1 LIFAPP
7 EISKFSF
14 QSATMKKLFVFL
26 TLFVCLF
33 TARGQNNYFFPSGV
47 TFDPT
52 IPSPEQF
59 LGYPIGEWHTR
70 HDRIVSY
77 FQELARVSPK
87 AHFQIIGYTHEHRPQ
102 VVLTITS
109 PENYARIE
117 EIRKEHLKLAD
128 PTQSVSISSMPVII
142 THGYNVHGNEP
153 SSSEAAMLT
162 AYYLIASQGAEA
174 ERTLKEA
181 VIHVDPNYNP
191 DGRDRHSNWAN
202 MHKGFPPV
210 SDPMDREH
218 NEVWPGGRFN
228 HYWFDLNRDWLPL
241 AHVESQNRV
250 EFFHQ
255 WLPNVCTDYHE
266 MGTNATN
273 FFEPTKPYGSE
284 NPVVP
289 RANYDL
295 LNPIFAKYFAK
306 ALDEIGSLYFSKE
319 NFDNSYPGYGST
331 YPDIHGGLGLVFE
344 QASSRGHVQKSST
357 KEVTFAFTI
366 RNHVRTS
373 LATVKAGVENR
384 ELLLKH
390 QQDYFKTALDEGRKS
405 TIKAYVF
412 GDGKDQSRTKAFVD
426 LLWKHR
432 IETYQLGA
440 DLTVGTNKYEKGK
453 AFVVNTDQ
461 TQYRMVRSLFEK
473 VTSFHD
479 SVFYD
484 ASTWTMALAYGMPHD
499 ALNATVKFSKGEKVT
514 AQNLLKT
521 PVPVI
526 KTNYAYLIEWN
537 EYNASRALYYL
548 LANNVF
554 VKAAFKPFA
563 ATINGARKTFGYGT
577 LVIPVVDQNLS
588 SDELFA
594 LLKEA
599 SQVSGI
605 DILSVETGFSLEGV
619 DLGSNNIRTVQMPRV
634 AMLIGDGVSAT
645 EAGALWYLL
654 DSKLKMPITKV
665 NTSQFGQL
673 KINDYN
679 TLILVSGNY
688 GMLGESGVSKI
699 KSWVQLGGTVILQK
713 SAITW
718 AINNKLIDEQLKK
731 AEESKDTKRMD
742 YVTAADYQGSRA
754 IGGSIYMGT
763 LDITHPLGFG
773 YTNRELPVYRNHSV
787 FIEPGKSPFNA
798 VIKYTAKPLLSGY
811 VHPSNLEK
819 IKNSVSLQVSN
830 LGQGRAILFVDDPA
844 FRGYWNGTNRLF
856 FNALFFGSNISA
868 GGFGGGEE

>member
-1 LIFAPP
+1 
-7 EISKFSF
+7 
-14 QSATMKKLFVFL
+14 MKKSLVFVFCAL
-26 TLFVCLF
+26 SFCVS
-33 TARGQNNYFFPSGV
+33 AQNNYFFPAGV
-47 TFDPT
+47 TFDPA

-59 LGYPIGEWHTR
+59 LGYPVGDWHTR

-87 AHFQIIGYTHEHRPQ
+87 AHFKIIGYTNERRPQ

-128 PTQSVSISSMPVII
+128 PSQSVTITSMPVVI

-162 AYYLIASQGAEA
+162 AYYLIAAQGPEA

-181 VIHVDPNYNP
+181 IIHVDPNYNP

-210 SDPMDREH
+210 ADPMDREH

-241 AHVESQNRV
+241 AHVESRNRI

-289 RANYDL
+289 RANYDQ
-295 LNPIFAKYFAK
+295 LNPLFANYFAK
-306 ALDEIGSLYFSKE
+306 AMDEIGSLYFSKE

-390 QQDYFKTALDEGRKS
+390 QQEYFKSALDEGKKS
-405 TIKAYVF
+405 AIKAYVF
-412 GDGKDQSRTKAFVD
+412 GDSKDQSRTKAFAD
-426 LLWKHR
+426 LLLKHR
-432 IETYQLGA
+432 IETYSLA
-440 DLTVGTNKYEKGK
+440 SDLTVGPNKYEKGK

-461 TQYRMVRSLFEK
+461 TQYRMVRSMFEK

-499 ALNATVKFSKGEKVT
+499 ALVSTIKFSKGEKVKPQDLQ
-514 AQNLLKT
+514 ASPP
-521 PVPVI
+521 PVV
-526 KTNYAYLIEWN
+526 KANYAYLIEWN

-548 LANNVF
+548 LSNKVF

-563 ATINGARKTFGYGT
+563 TTINGAKKNFGYGT
-577 LVIPVVDQNLS
+577 LMIPVIDQNIS
-588 SDELFA
+588 PDELFTVM
-594 LLKEA
+594 KDA
-599 SQVSGI
+599 SATSGL
-605 DILSVETGFSLEGV
+605 DIYSVNTGFSLEGV
-619 DLGSNNIRTVQMPRV
+619 DLGSGNVRTVQTPKV
-634 AMLIGDGVSAT
+634 VMLIGEGVAAT
-645 EAGALWYLL
+645 DAGALWYLL

-665 NTSQFGQL
+665 NTSQLGQL
-673 KINDYN
+673 RINDYN
-679 TLILVSGNY
+679 TLILVAGNY
-688 GMLGESGVSKI
+688 GILGESGVTKI
-699 KSWVQLGGTVILQK
+699 KSWVQQGGTLILMK
-713 SAITW
+713 SAISW
-718 AINNKLIDEQLKK
+718 AINNKLIEEQLRKEEEKK
-731 AEESKDTKRMD
+731 DVKRLD
-742 YVTAADYQGSRA
+742 FVTAGDYQGSRA
-754 IGGSIYMGT
+754 IGGSIYQAN

-773 YTNRELPVYRNHSV
+773 YTNRELSVYRNHSV
-787 FIEPGKSPFNA
+787 FIEPSKNPFNT
-798 VIKYTAKPLLSGY
+798 VIKYSAKPLLSGY
-811 VHPSNLEK
+811 VHPTNLEK

-830 LGQGRAILFVDDPA
+830 MGQGRAILFVDDPA
-844 FRGYWNGTNRLF
+844 FRGYWNGTNKLF
-856 FNALFFGSNISA
+856 FNALFFGSHINA
-868 GGFGGGEE
+868 PGFDAAEE

>member
-1 LIFAPP
+1 
-7 EISKFSF
+7 
-14 QSATMKKLFVFL
+14 MKKNLLLAVFTICASL
-26 TLFVCLF
+26 TF
-33 TARGQNNYFFPSGV
+33 AQNNYFFPTGV
-47 TFDPT
+47 TFDPV
-52 IPSPEQF
+52 IPTPEQF
-59 LGYPIGEWHTR
+59 LGYPIGDWHTR
-70 HDRIVSY
+70 HDRIVPY

-87 AHFQIIGYTHEHRPQ
+87 AHFQIIGYTNERRPQ

-128 PTQSVSISSMPVII
+128 PSQSVNVSTMPVVI

-162 AYYLIASQGAEA
+162 AYYLIAAQGDEA
-174 ERTLKEA
+174 NKTLRDA
-181 VIHVDPNYNP
+181 IIHIDPNYNP

-241 AHVESQNRV
+241 AHVESRNRI

-266 MGTNATN
+266 MGTNSTN
-273 FFEPTKPYGSE
+273 FFEPTKPIGSE
-284 NPVVP
+284 NPVIP
-289 RANYDL
+289 RANYDQ
-295 LNPIFAKYFAK
+295 LNPLFAKYFAK
-306 ALDEIGSLYFSKE
+306 AMDDIGSLYFSKE

-390 QQDYFKTALDEGRKS
+390 QQEYFKSALDEGKKS
-405 TIKAYVF
+405 AIKAYVF
-412 GDGKDQSRTKAFVD
+412 GDSKDQSRTKAFAD
-426 LLWKHR
+426 LLLKHR
-432 IETYQLGA
+432 IETYALSA
-440 DLTVGTNKYEKGK
+440 DLTIGANKYEKGK
-453 AFVVNTDQ
+453 AFVVTTDQ
-461 TQYRMVRSLFEK
+461 TQYRMVRSMFEK
-473 VTSFHD
+473 VTSFYD

-484 ASTWTMALAYGMPHD
+484 ASTWTMALAYGVPHD
-499 ALNATVKFSKGEKVT
+499 PIGASIKISKGDKIKSQDLV
-514 AQNLLKT
+514 AT
-521 PVPVI
+521 PPPVA
-526 KTNYAYLIEWN
+526 KSTYAYLIDWN

-548 LANNVF
+548 LSKNVY

-563 ATINGARKTFGYGT
+563 TTVNGTKRQFGYGT
-577 LVIPVVDQNLS
+577 LMIPVADQDLS
-588 SDELFA
+588 ADELFTA
-594 LLKEA
+594 MQEA
-599 SQVSGI
+599 SATSGLEI
-605 DILSVETGFSLEGV
+605 YSVATGFNLEGV
-619 DLGSNNIRTVQMPRV
+619 DLGSGNVRTVQMPKV
-634 AMLIGDGVSAT
+634 VMLVGDGVAAT
-645 EAGALWYLL
+645 DAGAHWFLL

-673 KINDYN
+673 RISDYN

-688 GMLGESGVSKI
+688 GILGEAGVSKI
-699 KSWVQLGGTVILQK
+699 KAWVQQGGTLILEK
-713 SAITW
+713 YAISW
-718 AINNKLIDEQLKK
+718 AINNKLIDEQL
-731 AEESKDTKRMD
+731 TKEDETEKNAKRLD
-742 YVTAADYQGSRA
+742 YVIAGDYQGSRA
-754 IGGSIYMGT
+754 IGGSIYQAN

-773 YTNRELPVYRNHSV
+773 FSNRTLSVYRNHTV
-787 FIEPGKSPFNA
+787 FIEPSKNPFNT
-798 VIKYTAKPLLSGY
+798 VIKYTASPLLSGY
-811 VHPSNLEK
+811 IHPTNLAK

-830 LGQGRAILFVDDPA
+830 IGQGRAILFVDDPA
-844 FRGYWNGTNRLF
+844 FRGYWNGTNKLF
-856 FNALFFGSNISA
+856 FNALFFGSHISA
-868 GGFGGGEE
+868 PRFEAAEE

>member
-1 LIFAPP
+1 
-7 EISKFSF
+7 
-14 QSATMKKLFVFL
+14 MKKFIIFF
-26 TLFVCLF
+26 TLSFCALNAY
-33 TARGQNNYFFPSGV
+33 TQNDYFFPTGV

-59 LGYPIGEWHTR
+59 LGYPVGDWHTR

-87 AHFQIIGYTHEHRPQ
+87 AHFQIIGYTNERRPQ

-128 PTQSVSISSMPVII
+128 PSQSVTITSMPVII

-162 AYYLIASQGAEA
+162 AYYLIAAQGEFA

-241 AHVESQNRV
+241 AHVESRNRV
-250 EFFHQ
+250 AFFHQ

-289 RANYDL
+289 RANYDQ
-295 LNPIFAKYFAK
+295 LNPLFAKYFAI
-306 ALDEIGSLYFSKE
+306 AMDEIGSFYFSKE

-390 QQDYFKTALDEGRKS
+390 QQEYFKSALDEGKKS

-412 GDGKDQSRTKAFVD
+412 GDSKDQSRTKAFAD
-426 LLWKHR
+426 LLLKHQ

-440 DLTVGTNKYEKGK
+440 DLSVGTTKYEKGK
-453 AFVVNTDQ
+453 AFVVTTDQ
-461 TQYRMVRSLFEK
+461 TQYRMVRSMFEK

-484 ASTWTMALAYGMPHD
+484 ASTWTMALAYGLPHD
-499 ALNATVKFSKGEKVT
+499 ALNATIKFSKGARIKAEDV
-514 AQNLLKT
+514 ALNPT
-521 PVPVI
+521 PVV
-526 KTNYAYLIEWN
+526 KTNYAYLIEWT

-548 LANNVF
+548 LSKNVF
-554 VKAAFKPFA
+554 VKAAFKPFTA
-563 ATINGARKTFGYGT
+563 EINGAKKNFGYGT
-577 LVIPVVDQNLS
+577 LVIPVADQNIS

-594 LLKEA
+594 LVNEA
-599 SQVSGI
+599 SGTAGV
-605 DILSVETGFSLEGV
+605 DVLSVNTGFSLEGV
-619 DLGSNNIRTVQMPRV
+619 DLGSNNVRTVQNPKV
-634 AMLIGDGVSAT
+634 AMLIGDGVAAT
-645 EAGALWYLL
+645 DAGAIWYLL

-665 NTSQFGQL
+665 NTSQLGQL
-673 KINDYN
+673 RITDYN
-679 TLILVSGNY
+679 TLIMVAGNY
-688 GMLGESGVSKI
+688 SMLGESGVTKI
-699 KSWVQLGGTVILQK
+699 KNWVQQGGTLILMK
-713 SAITW
+713 TAISW
-718 AINNKLIDEQLKK
+718 AISNKLIDEQLRKEDEKK
-731 AEESKDTKRMD
+731 ETKRMD

-754 IGGSIYMGT
+754 IGGSIYMGN
-763 LDITHPLGFG
+763 LDITNPLGFG
-773 YTNRELPVYRNHSV
+773 YTNRELPVYRNTSV
-787 FIEPGKSPFNA
+787 FIEESKSPFNT
-798 VIKYTAKPLLSGY
+798 VIRYTAKPLLSGY
-811 VHPSNLEK
+811 IHPTNLEK

-830 LGQGRAILFVDDPA
+830 MGQGRAILFVDDPA
-844 FRGYWNGTNRLF
+844 FRGYWNGTNKLF
-856 FNALFFGSNISA
+856 FNAIFFGSNISA
-868 GGFGGGEE
+868 GSFGGEEH

>member
-1 LIFAPP
+1 MKNLLVICVLLLGVNAFA
-7 EISKFSF
+7 
-14 QSATMKKLFVFL
+14 
-26 TLFVCLF
+26 
-33 TARGQNNYFFPSGV
+33 QNNYFFPAGV
-47 TFDPT
+47 TFDPA
-52 IPSPEQF
+52 IPTPEQF
-59 LGYPIGEWHTR
+59 LGYPVGDWHTR

-87 AHFQIIGYTHEHRPQ
+87 AHFQIIGYTNERRPQ

-109 PENYARIE
+109 PENYTRIE
-117 EIRKEHLKLAD
+117 DIRKEHLKLAD
-128 PTQSVSISSMPVII
+128 PLQSVNVSSMPVII

-162 AYYLIASQGAEA
+162 AYYLIAAQGAEA

-181 VIHVDPNYNP
+181 VIHIDPNYNP

-210 SDPMDREH
+210 ADPMDREH

-241 AHVESQNRV
+241 AHVESRNRI

-289 RANYDL
+289 RANYDV
-295 LNPIFAKYFAK
+295 LNPLFAKYFSK

-319 NFDNSYPGYGST
+319 AFDNSYPGYGST

-390 QQDYFKTALDEGRKS
+390 QQDYFKSALDEGKKS

-412 GDGKDQSRTKAFVD
+412 GDNKDGSRTRAFAD
-426 LLWKHR
+426 LLLKHR
-432 IETYQLGA
+432 IETHQLGA

-453 AFVVNTDQ
+453 AFVVSTDQ
-461 TQYRMVRSLFEK
+461 TQYRLVRSMFEK

-499 ALNATVKFSKGEKVT
+499 ALNATVKFSKGERLT
-514 AQNLLKT
+514 AADLAVAPAAVLKS
-521 PVPVI
+521 
-526 KTNYAYLIEWN
+526 NYAYVVEWN
-537 EYNASRALYYL
+537 EYNAARALYYL
-548 LANNVF
+548 LSNGVF
-554 VKAAFKPFA
+554 VKTAFKPFA
-563 ATINGARKTFGYGT
+563 ATVNGSRKNFGYGT
-577 LVIPVVDQNLS
+577 LVVPVADQNLNA
-588 SDELFA
+588 DHLYA
-594 LLKEA
+594 AIKEA
-599 SQVSGI
+599 AAIAGVEVA
-605 DILSVETGFSLEGV
+605 SVNTGFSLEGV
-619 DLGSNNIRTVQMPRV
+619 DLGSNNIRTVPQPKV
-634 AMLIGDGVSAT
+634 VMLIGDGVAAT
-645 EAGALWYLL
+645 DAGAIWYLF
-654 DSKLKMPITKV
+654 DSKLSMPVTKV
-665 NTSQFGQL
+665 NTTQFNAL
-673 KINDYN
+673 RLHEYN
-679 TLILVSGNY
+679 TLILASGNY
-688 GMLGESGVSKI
+688 TALGESGATKI
-699 KSWVQLGGTVILQK
+699 KTWMQQGGTLILLK
-713 SAITW
+713 NAVSW
-718 AINNKLIDEQLKK
+718 AINNKVIDEQLRK
-731 AEESKDTKRMD
+731 AEESKNTKRMD

-754 IGGSIYMGT
+754 IGGSIYKANI
-763 LDITHPLGFG
+763 DITHPIGFG
-773 YTNRELPVYRNHSV
+773 YTNRELPVWRNTSI
-787 FIEPGKSPFNA
+787 FIEPSKSPFNT
-798 VIKYTAKPLLSGY
+798 VIKYTANPLLSGY
-811 VHPSNLEK
+811 IHPTNLEK
-819 IKNSVSLQVSN
+819 IKNSVSLQVSTV
-830 LGQGRAILFVDDPA
+830 GQGRAILFVDDPA
-844 FRGYWNGTNRLF
+844 FRGYWYGTNKLL
-856 FNALFFGSNISA
+856 FNAVFFGGLMTS
-868 GGFGGGEE
+868 GGFGGEE

>member
-1 LIFAPP
+1 
-7 EISKFSF
+7 
-14 QSATMKKLFVFL
+14 MKKFIIFF
-26 TLFVCLF
+26 TLSFCALNAY
-33 TARGQNNYFFPSGV
+33 TQNDYFFPTGV

-59 LGYPIGEWHTR
+59 LGYPVGDWHTR

-87 AHFQIIGYTHEHRPQ
+87 AHFQIIGYTNERRPQ

-128 PTQSVSISSMPVII
+128 PSQSVTITSMPVII

-162 AYYLIASQGAEA
+162 AYYLIAAQGEFA

-241 AHVESQNRV
+241 AHVESRNRV
-250 EFFHQ
+250 AFFHQ

-289 RANYDL
+289 RANYDQ
-295 LNPIFAKYFAK
+295 LNPLFAKYFAK
-306 ALDEIGSLYFSKE
+306 AMDEIGSLYFSKE

-390 QQDYFKTALDEGRKS
+390 QQEYFKSALDEGKKS

-412 GDGKDQSRTKAFVD
+412 GDSKDQSRTKAFAD
-426 LLWKHR
+426 LLLKHQ

-440 DLTVGTNKYEKGK
+440 DLSVGTTKYEKGK
-453 AFVVNTDQ
+453 AFVVTTDQ
-461 TQYRMVRSLFEK
+461 TQYRMVRSMFEK

-484 ASTWTMALAYGMPHD
+484 ASTWTMALAYGLPHD
-499 ALNATVKFSKGEKVT
+499 ALNATIKFSKGARIKAEDI
-514 AQNLLKT
+514 ALNPT
-521 PVPVI
+521 PVV
-526 KTNYAYLIEWN
+526 KTNYAYLIEWT
-537 EYNASRALYYL
+537 EYNSSRALYYL
-548 LANNVF
+548 LSKNVF
-554 VKAAFKPFA
+554 VKAAFKPFTA
-563 ATINGARKTFGYGT
+563 EINGAKKNFGYGT
-577 LVIPVVDQNLS
+577 LVIPVADQNIS

-594 LLKEA
+594 LVNEA
-599 SQVSGI
+599 SGTAGV
-605 DILSVETGFSLEGV
+605 DVLSVNTGFSLEGV
-619 DLGSNNIRTVQMPRV
+619 DLGSNNVRTVQNPKV
-634 AMLIGDGVSAT
+634 AMLIGDGVAAT
-645 EAGALWYLL
+645 DAGAIWYLL

-665 NTSQFGQL
+665 NTSQLGQL
-673 KINDYN
+673 RITDYN
-679 TLILVSGNY
+679 TLIMVAGNY
-688 GMLGESGVSKI
+688 SMLGESGVTKI
-699 KSWVQLGGTVILQK
+699 KNWMQQGGTLILMK
-713 SAITW
+713 TAISW
-718 AINNKLIDEQLKK
+718 AISNKLIDEQLRKEDEKK
-731 AEESKDTKRMD
+731 ETKRMD

-754 IGGSIYMGT
+754 IGGSIYMGN
-763 LDITHPLGFG
+763 LDITNPLGFG
-773 YTNRELPVYRNHSV
+773 YTNRELPVYRNTSV
-787 FIEPGKSPFNA
+787 FIEESKSPFNT
-798 VIKYTAKPLLSGY
+798 VIRYTAKPLLSGY
-811 VHPSNLEK
+811 IHPTNLEK

-830 LGQGRAILFVDDPA
+830 MGQGRAILFVDDPA
-844 FRGYWNGTNRLF
+844 FRGYWNGTNKLF
-856 FNALFFGSNISA
+856 FNAIFFGSNISA
-868 GGFGGGEE
+868 GSFGGEEH

>member
-1 LIFAPP
+1 MKNLLALLVFGLT
-7 EISKFSF
+7 FSVN
-14 QSATMKKLFVFL
+14 A
-26 TLFVCLF
+26 
-33 TARGQNNYFFPSGV
+33 QNNYFFPAGV
-47 TFDPT
+47 TFDPA

-59 LGYPIGEWHTR
+59 LGYSVGDWHTR

-87 AHFQIIGYTHEHRPQ
+87 AHFQIIGYTNERRPQ

-117 EIRKEHLKLAD
+117 DIRKEHLKLTD
-128 PTQSVSISSMPVII
+128 PSQPVNISSMPVII

-162 AYYLIASQGAEA
+162 AYYLIAAQGAEA

-181 VIHVDPNYNP
+181 VIHIDPNYNP

-241 AHVESQNRV
+241 AHVESRNRV

-289 RANYDL
+289 RANYDV
-295 LNPIFAKYFAK
+295 LNPLFAKYFAK
-306 ALDEIGSLYFSKE
+306 AMDEIGSLYFSKE

-373 LATVKAGVENR
+373 LATVKAGVDNR

-390 QQDYFKTALDEGRKS
+390 QQDYFKSALDEGKKS
-405 TIKAYVF
+405 AIKAYVF
-412 GDGKDQSRTKAFVD
+412 GDSKDVSRTRAFAD
-426 LLWKHR
+426 LLVKHK

-440 DLTVGTNKYEKGK
+440 DLTVGSNKYEKGK
-453 AFVVNTDQ
+453 AFVVTTDQ
-461 TQYRMVRSLFEK
+461 TQYRMVRSMFEK
-473 VTSFHD
+473 VTTFHD

-484 ASTWTMALAYGMPHD
+484 ASTWTMSLAYGLPHD
-499 ALNATVKFSKGEKVT
+499 ALNTTIKFSKGERVT
-514 AQNLLKT
+514 AANLAI
-521 PVPVI
+521 VPATI
-526 KTNYAYLIEWN
+526 TKSNYAYLIEWN
-537 EYNASRALYYL
+537 EYNATRALYYL
-548 LANNVF
+548 LSKNVF
-554 VKAAFKPFA
+554 VKTSFKPFS
-563 ATINGARKTFGYGT
+563 ATINGVKKNFGYGT
-577 LVIPVVDQNLS
+577 LVIPVVDQNLNA
-588 SDELFA
+588 DELYVVV
-594 LLKEA
+594 KEA
-599 SQVSGI
+599 STTSG
-605 DILSVETGFSLEGV
+605 VEVHTVTTGFSSEGI
-619 DLGSNNIRTVQMPRV
+619 DLGSNNIRTVPQPKV
-634 AMLIGDGVSAT
+634 VMLIGEGVAAT
-645 EAGALWYLL
+645 DAGAIWYLF
-654 DSKLKMPITKV
+654 DSKLSMPITKV
-665 NTSQFGQL
+665 NTTQFNAL
-673 KINDYN
+673 RLHEYT
-679 TLILVSGNY
+679 TLILPSGNY
-688 GMLGESGVSKI
+688 SSLGESGATKI
-699 KSWVQLGGTVILQK
+699 KTWMQQGGTLILLK
-713 SAITW
+713 NAVSW
-718 AINNKLIDEQLKK
+718 AINNKVFEEQLRK
-731 AEESKDTKRMD
+731 EDESRSAKRMD
-742 YVTAADYQGSRA
+742 YVTAGDYQGSRA
-754 IGGSIYMGT
+754 IGGSIYKAN

-773 YTNRELPVYRNHSV
+773 YTNRELPVWRNTSI
-787 FIEPGKSPFNA
+787 FIEPSKSPFNT
-798 VIKYTAKPLLSGY
+798 VIKYTASPLLSGY
-811 VHPSNLEK
+811 IHATNLEK
-819 IKNSVSLQVSN
+819 IKNSVSLQVSTV
-830 LGQGRAILFVDDPA
+830 GQGRAILFVDDPA
-844 FRGYWNGTNRLF
+844 FRGYWYGTNKLL
-856 FNALFFGSNISA
+856 FNAIFFGGLMTS
-868 GGFGGGEE
+868 GGFGGEE

>member
-1 LIFAPP
+1 
-7 EISKFSF
+7 
-14 QSATMKKLFVFL
+14 MKKYLALFAFA
-26 TLFVCLF
+26 VCF
-33 TARGQNNYFFPSGV
+33 FSASAQNNYFFPAGV
-47 TFDPT
+47 SFDPA

-59 LGYPIGEWHTR
+59 LGYPIGDWHTR

-87 AHFQIIGYTHEHRPQ
+87 AHFQIIGYTNEHRPQ

-109 PENYARIE
+109 PENYVRIE

-128 PTQSVSISSMPVII
+128 PSQSVNTANMPVII

-162 AYYLIASQGAEA
+162 AYYLIASQGDEA
-174 ERTLKEA
+174 TKTLKEA
-181 VIHVDPNYNP
+181 IIHIDPNYNP

-210 SDPMDREH
+210 ADPMDREH

-241 AHVESQNRV
+241 AHVESQNRI

-273 FFEPTKPYGSE
+273 FFEPTKPFGSE

-289 RANYDL
+289 RANYDQ
-295 LNPIFAKYFAK
+295 LNPLFAKYFSK
-306 ALDEIGSLYFSKE
+306 ALDDIGSLYFSKE

-344 QASSRGHVQKSST
+344 QASSRGHVQQSST
-357 KEVTFAFTI
+357 KVVTFAFTI

-373 LATVKAGVENR
+373 LATVKAGVDNR

-390 QQDYFKTALDEGRKS
+390 QQEYFKSALNDGKKS
-405 TIKAYVF
+405 AIKAYVF
-412 GDGKDQSRTKAFVD
+412 GDSKDQSRTKAFAD
-426 LLWKHR
+426 LLLKHR
-432 IETYQLGA
+432 IETYSLGA
-440 DLTVGTNKYEKGK
+440 DVTVGTNKYEKGK
-453 AFVVNTDQ
+453 AFVVSTDQ
-461 TQYRMVRSLFEK
+461 TQYRMVRSMFEK

-499 ALNATVKFSKGEKVT
+499 ALPASTKITKGEKVK
-514 AQNLLKT
+514 AVDLVSS
-521 PVPVI
+521 PAPIV
-526 KTNYAYLIEWN
+526 KTNYAYLIDWN

-548 LANNVF
+548 LSNNVF

-563 ATINGARKTFGYGT
+563 ATVNGVKKNFGYGT
-577 LVIPVVDQNLS
+577 LMISVADQNIS
-588 SDELFA
+588 ADELFTA
-594 LLKEA
+594 VKEA
-599 SQVSGI
+599 SRNAGI
-605 DILSVETGFSLEGV
+605 EVYSVDTGFSLEGV
-619 DLGSNNIRTVQMPRV
+619 DLGSSNIRTVENPKV

-645 EAGALWYLL
+645 EAGQIWYLL

-673 KINDYN
+673 TITDYN

-688 GMLGESGVSKI
+688 SMLGESGVEKI
-699 KSWVQLGGTVILQK
+699 KNWVNQGGTLILQK

-718 AINNKLIDEQLKK
+718 AINNKLINEQLTK
-731 AEESKDTKRMD
+731 AEDKKDAKRMD
-742 YVTAADYQGSRA
+742 YVTAGDYQGSRA
-754 IGGSIYMGT
+754 IGGSIYLGK

-773 YTNRELPVYRNHSV
+773 FTSRDISVYRNHTV
-787 FIEPGKSPFNA
+787 FIDPSKNQFNT
-798 VIKYTAKPLLSGY
+798 VIQYTAKPLLSGY
-811 VHPSNLEK
+811 IHPTNLEK

-830 LGQGRAILFVDDPA
+830 MGRGRAILFVDDPA
-844 FRGYWNGTNRLF
+844 FRGYWNGTNKLF
-856 FNALFFGSNISA
+856 FNALFFGSHISTSN
-868 GGFGGGEE
+868 FGEQE

>member
-1 LIFAPP
+1 
-7 EISKFSF
+7 
-14 QSATMKKLFVFL
+14 MKKLFVFL
-26 TLFVCLF
+26 PLFFGLF
-33 TARGQNNYFFPSGV
+33 AAIAQNNYFFPSGV
-47 TFDPT
+47 TFDPA
-52 IPSPEQF
+52 IPTPEQF

-87 AHFQIIGYTHEHRPQ
+87 AHFQIIGYTHERRPQ

-162 AYYLIASQGAEA
+162 AYYLIASQGPEA
-174 ERTLKEA
+174 QRTLKEA

-289 RANYDL
+289 RANYDV

-373 LATVKAGVENR
+373 LATVKAGVEHR

-390 QQDYFKTALDEGRKS
+390 QQDYFKSTLEDGRKS
-405 TIKAYVF
+405 PIKAYVY
-412 GDGKDQSRTKAFVD
+412 GDSKDQSRTKAFAD
-426 LLWKHR
+426 LLLKHR
-432 IETYQLGA
+432 VETYQLGA

-453 AFVVNTDQ
+453 AFVVSTDQ

-484 ASTWTMALAYGMPHD
+484 ASTWTMALAYGIPHD
-499 ALNATVKFSKGEKVT
+499 ALSATIKFSKGEKVN
-514 AQNLLKT
+514 AKNLLTT
-521 PVPVI
+521 PAPVV

-537 EYNASRALYYL
+537 EYNASRALYFL
-548 LANNVF
+548 LANNIF

-563 ATINGARKTFGYGT
+563 ATINGTKKTFGYGT

-588 SDELFA
+588 SDELFE

-599 SQVSGI
+599 SQVSGV
-605 DILSVETGFSLEGV
+605 DILTVETGFNLEGV

-665 NTSQFGQL
+665 NTSQFSQL
-673 KINDYN
+673 KLNDYN

-688 GMLGESGVSKI
+688 GMLGESGLSKI
-699 KSWVQLGGTVILQK
+699 KAWVQLGGTLILQK

-718 AINNKLIDEQLKK
+718 AINNKLVDEQLKK
-731 AEESKDTKRMD
+731 ADESKDTKRMD
-742 YVTAADYQGSRA
+742 YVTAGDYQGSRA

-773 YTNRELPVYRNHSV
+773 YTNRELPVYRNHAV
-787 FIEPGKSPFNA
+787 FIEPGKSPFNT

-830 LGQGRAILFVDDPA
+830 VGQGRAILFVDDPA

-856 FNALFFGSNISA
+856 FNALFFGSNINA
-868 GGFGGGEE
+868 GGFGAEEE

>member
-1 LIFAPP
+1 
-7 EISKFSF
+7 
-14 QSATMKKLFVFL
+14 MKKLLALLVFGL
-26 TLFVCLF
+26 TLSVN
-33 TARGQNNYFFPSGV
+33 AQNNYFFPAGV
-47 TFDPT
+47 TFDPA

-59 LGYPIGEWHTR
+59 LGYSVGDWHTR

-87 AHFQIIGYTHEHRPQ
+87 AHFQIIGYTNERRPQ

-117 EIRKEHLKLAD
+117 DIRKEHLKLAD
-128 PTQSVSISSMPVII
+128 PSQSVTISSMPVII

-162 AYYLIASQGAEA
+162 AYYLIAAQGAEA

-181 VIHVDPNYNP
+181 VIHIDPNYNP
-191 DGRDRHSNWAN
+191 DGRDRHSTWAN

-218 NEVWPGGRFN
+218 NEVWPGGRTN

-241 AHVESQNRV
+241 AHVESRNRV

-289 RANYDL
+289 RANYDV
-295 LNPIFAKYFAK
+295 LNPLFAKYFSK
-306 ALDEIGSLYFSKE
+306 ALDDIGSLYFSKE
-319 NFDNSYPGYGST
+319 AFDNSYPGYGST

-390 QQDYFKTALDEGRKS
+390 QQEYFKSALDEGRKS
-405 TIKAYVF
+405 TPKAYVF
-412 GDGKDQSRTKAFVD
+412 GDSKDVSRTRAFAD
-426 LLWKHR
+426 LLVKHK

-440 DLTVGTNKYEKGK
+440 DLTVGSNKYEKGK
-453 AFVVNTDQ
+453 AFVVTTDQ
-461 TQYRMVRSLFEK
+461 TQYRMARSMFEK

-484 ASTWTMALAYGMPHD
+484 ASTWTMALAYGLPHD
-499 ALNATVKFSKGEKVT
+499 ALNATTKFSKGERVT
-514 AQNLLKT
+514 AANLTIAPAAVTKST
-521 PVPVI
+521 
-526 KTNYAYLIEWN
+526 YAYLIEWN
-537 EYNASRALYYL
+537 EYNAARALYYL
-548 LANNVF
+548 LSRNVF
-554 VKAAFKPFA
+554 VKTSFKPFA
-563 ATINGARKTFGYGT
+563 ATINGAKKNFGYGT

-588 SDELFA
+588 ADELFA
-594 LLKEA
+594 VVKEA
-599 SQVSGI
+599 STTAGVEV
-605 DILSVETGFSLEGV
+605 LSVATGFSSEGI
-619 DLGSNNIRTVQMPRV
+619 DLGSNNVRTVPQPKV
-634 AMLIGDGVSAT
+634 AMLIGDGVAAT
-645 EAGALWYLL
+645 DAGAIWYLF
-654 DSKLKMPITKV
+654 DSKLSMPVTKV
-665 NTSQFGQL
+665 NTSQFIAL
-673 KINDYN
+673 RLHEYT
-679 TLILVSGNY
+679 TLILPSGNY
-688 GMLGESGVSKI
+688 SSLGESGATKI
-699 KSWVQLGGTVILQK
+699 KTWMQQGGTLILLK
-713 SAITW
+713 NAVSW
-718 AINNKLIDEQLKK
+718 AINNKVIEEQLRK
-731 AEESKDTKRMD
+731 EEENKNTKRMD
-742 YVTAADYQGSRA
+742 YVTAGDYQGSRA
-754 IGGSIYMGT
+754 IGGSIYKAN

-773 YTNRELPVYRNHSV
+773 YTNRELPVWRNTSI
-787 FIEPGKSPFNA
+787 FLEPAKSPFNT
-798 VIKYTAKPLLSGY
+798 VIKYTASPLLSGY
-811 VHPSNLEK
+811 VHATNLEK
-819 IKNSVSLQVSN
+819 IKNSISLQVSTV
-830 LGQGRAILFVDDPA
+830 GQGRAILFVDDPA
-844 FRGYWNGTNRLF
+844 FRGYWYGTNKLL
-856 FNALFFGSNISA
+856 FNAVFFGGLITS
-868 GGFGGGEE
+868 GGFGGGE

>member
-1 LIFAPP
+1 
-7 EISKFSF
+7 
-14 QSATMKKLFVFL
+14 MKKCLSLLALVLYLFS
-26 TLFVCLF
+26 
-33 TARGQNNYFFPSGV
+33 ASAQNNYFFPAGV
-47 TFDPT
+47 SFDPA

-59 LGYPIGEWHTR
+59 LGYPVGDWHTR

-87 AHFQIIGYTHEHRPQ
+87 AHFQIIGYTNERRPQ

-128 PTQSVSISSMPVII
+128 PSQSVNIANMPVII

-162 AYYLIASQGAEA
+162 AYYLIASQGDEA
-174 ERTLKEA
+174 TKTLKDA
-181 VIHVDPNYNP
+181 VIHIDPNYNP

-210 SDPMDREH
+210 ADPMDREH

-241 AHVESQNRV
+241 AHVESKNRV

-289 RANYDL
+289 RTNYDQ
-295 LNPIFAKYFAK
+295 LNPLFAKYFSK
-306 ALDEIGSLYFSKE
+306 ALDDIGSLYFSKE

-344 QASSRGHVQKSST
+344 QASSRGHAQQSST
-357 KEVTFAFTI
+357 KVVTFAFTI

-373 LATVKAGVENR
+373 LATVKAGVDNR

-390 QQDYFKTALDEGRKS
+390 QQDYFKSALDEGKKS

-412 GDGKDQSRTKAFVD
+412 GDSKDQSRTKAFAD
-426 LLWKHR
+426 LLLKHR
-432 IETYQLGA
+432 IETYPIGA
-440 DLTVGTNKYEKGK
+440 DLTVGANKYEKGK
-453 AFVVNTDQ
+453 AFVVSTDQ
-461 TQYRMVRSLFEK
+461 TQYRMVRSMFEK

-499 ALNATVKFSKGEKVT
+499 AVTANTKITKGEKVK
-514 AQNLLKT
+514 AVDLNSS
-521 PVPVI
+521 PAPIV
-526 KTNYAYLIEWN
+526 KTNYAYLIDWN
-537 EYNASRALYYL
+537 EYSASRALYYL
-548 LANNVF
+548 LSNNVF

-563 ATINGARKTFGYGT
+563 ATVHGMKKNFGYGT
-577 LVIPVVDQNLS
+577 LMIPVADQNIS
-588 SDELFA
+588 SEELFTA
-594 LLKEA
+594 VKEA
-599 SQVSGI
+599 SRTAGI
-605 DILSVETGFSLEGV
+605 DVYSVDTGFSLEGV
-619 DLGSNNIRTVQMPRV
+619 DLGSGNIRTVENPKV

-645 EAGALWYLL
+645 EAGQIWYLL

-665 NTSQFGQL
+665 NTSQFNQL
-673 KINDYN
+673 TITDYN

-688 GMLGESGVSKI
+688 SMLGESGVEKI
-699 KSWVQLGGTVILQK
+699 KNWINQGGTLILQK

-718 AINNKLIDEQLKK
+718 AINNKLINEQLTKSDDKK
-731 AEESKDTKRMD
+731 DAKRLD
-742 YVTAADYQGSRA
+742 YVTAGDYQGSRA
-754 IGGSIYMGT
+754 IGGSIYLGK

-773 YTNRELPVYRNHSV
+773 FTNRDLPVYRNHTV
-787 FIEPGKSPFNA
+787 FIEPSKNQFNT
-798 VIKYTAKPLLSGY
+798 VIQYTPRPLLSGY
-811 VHPSNLEK
+811 IHPSNLEK

-830 LGQGRAILFVDDPA
+830 MGKGRAILFVDDPA
-844 FRGYWNGTNRLF
+844 FRGYWNGTNKLF
-856 FNALFFGSNISA
+856 FNALFFGSHISTPNM
-868 GGFGGGEE
+868 GEQE

>member
-1 LIFAPP
+1 MKSLLLVLAFA
-7 EISKFSF
+7 ISN
-14 QSATMKKLFVFL
+14 
-26 TLFVCLF
+26 TLL
-33 TARGQNNYFFPSGV
+33 AQNSYFFPTGAS
-47 TFDPT
+47 FDPA

-87 AHFQIIGYTHEHRPQ
+87 AHFQIIGYTNEHRPQ

-117 EIRKEHLKLAD
+117 DIRKEHLKLAD
-128 PTQSVSISSMPVII
+128 PKQSVNLTTMPVII

-162 AYYLIASQGAEA
+162 AYFLVAAQGPEA
-174 ERTLKEA
+174 ERTLREA
-181 VIHVDPNYNP
+181 VIHIDPNYNP

-241 AHVESQNRV
+241 AHVESRNRV

-289 RANYDL
+289 RANYDV
-295 LNPIFAKYFAK
+295 LNPLFAKYFAK
-306 ALDEIGSLYFSKE
+306 ALDDIGSLYFSKE

-373 LATVKAGVENR
+373 IATVKAGVDNR

-390 QQDYFKTALDEGRKS
+390 QQDYFKSAQEEGRKS
-405 TIKAYVF
+405 PIKFYVF
-412 GDGKDQSRTKAFVD
+412 GDSKDQSRTHAFAD
-426 LLWKHR
+426 LLLKHR
-432 IETYQLGA
+432 IETYQLNADVSAGA
-440 DLTVGTNKYEKGK
+440 TRYEKGK
-453 AFVVNTDQ
+453 AFVVPTDQ
-461 TQYRMVRSLFEK
+461 VQYRMVRSLFEK

-484 ASTWTMALAYGMPHD
+484 ASTWTMALAYGLPHD
-499 ALNATVKFSKGEKVT
+499 ALNATAKVT
-514 AQNLLKT
+514 MGSRVT
-521 PVPVI
+521 PESLVPTPAPVE
-526 KTNYAYLIEWN
+526 KATYAYLIDWN
-537 EYNASRALYYL
+537 EYYAARALYFL
-548 LANNVF
+548 LSKNVF
-554 VKAAFKPFA
+554 VKTAFKPFSA
-563 ATINGARKTFGYGT
+563 STQGINRKFGYGT
-577 LVIPVVDQNLS
+577 LVVSVADQNLS
-588 SDELFA
+588 ADELFSVM
-594 LLKEA
+594 KEA
-599 SQVSGI
+599 SASTGL
-605 DILSVETGFSLEGV
+605 DIHATNTGFSLEGI
-619 DLGSNNIRTVQMPRV
+619 DLGSNNIRTVQPPKV
-634 AMLIGDGVSAT
+634 AMLVGEGVAAT
-645 EAGALWYLL
+645 DAGAVWFLL

-665 NTSQFGQL
+665 NTTQFNQL
-673 KINDYN
+673 RISDYN

-688 GMLGESGVSKI
+688 SVLGESGVTKI
-699 KSWVQLGGTVILQK
+699 KTWVQQGGTLLLMKNAV
-713 SAITW
+713 SW
-718 AINNKLIDEQLKK
+718 AINNKLIEEQLRKEEEKK
-731 AEESKDTKRMD
+731 EVKRMD
-742 YVTAADYQGSRA
+742 YVSAGDYQGSRA
-754 IGGSIYMGT
+754 IGGSVYQAN

-773 YTNRELPVYRNHSV
+773 YTKRDLSVYRNTTV
-787 FIEPGKSPFNA
+787 FIEASKSPFNT
-798 VIKYTAKPLLSGY
+798 VIKYTGNPLLSGY
-811 VHPSNLEK
+811 IHPINLER
-819 IKNSVSLQVSN
+819 IRNSVSLQVSA
-830 LGQGRAILFVDDPA
+830 LGQGRAILFIDDPA
-844 FRGYWNGTNRLF
+844 FRGYWYGTNKLL
-856 FNALFFGSNISA
+856 FNAVFFGGLISS
-868 GGFGGGEE
+868 GGFGGAEE

>member
-1 LIFAPP
+1 MPYLIH
-7 EISKFSF
+7 
-14 QSATMKKLFVFL
+14 
-26 TLFVCLF
+26 
-33 TARGQNNYFFPSGV
+33 
-47 TFDPT
+47 
-52 IPSPEQF
+52 EQF
-59 LGYPIGEWHTR
+59 
-70 HDRIVSY
+70 
-77 FQELARVSPK
+77 
-87 AHFQIIGYTHEHRPQ
+87 
-102 VVLTITS
+102 
-109 PENYARIE
+109 
-117 EIRKEHLKLAD
+117 
-128 PTQSVSISSMPVII
+128 VII

-162 AYYLIASQGAEA
+162 AYYLIASQGPEA

-210 SDPMDREH
+210 ADPMDREH

-241 AHVESQNRV
+241 AHVESRNRI

-289 RANYDL
+289 RSNYDQ
-295 LNPIFAKYFAK
+295 LNPLFAKYFAK
-306 ALDEIGSLYFSKE
+306 AMDEIGSLYFSKE

-344 QASSRGHVQKSST
+344 QASSRGHIQKSST

-390 QQDYFKTALDEGRKS
+390 QQEYFKSALDEGRKAPV
-405 TIKAYVF
+405 KAYVF
-412 GDGKDQSRTKAFVD
+412 GDSQDQSRTKAFAD
-426 LLWKHR
+426 LLLKHR
-432 IETYQLGA
+432 IETYALA
-440 DLTVGTNKYEKGK
+440 SDLTVGSNKYEKGK
-453 AFVVNTDQ
+453 AFVVTTDQ
-461 TQYRMVRSLFEK
+461 TQYRMVRSMFEK

-484 ASTWTMALAYGMPHD
+484 ASTWTMALAYGIPHD
-499 ALNATVKFSKGEKVT
+499 ALNAATKFSKGEKVKPQDLV
-514 AQNLLKT
+514 ASPP
-521 PVPVI
+521 PVV
-526 KTNYAYLIEWN
+526 KANYAYLIEWN
-537 EYNASRALYYL
+537 EYNAARALYYL
-548 LANNVF
+548 LSNKVF

-563 ATINGARKTFGYGT
+563 TTVNGAKKNFGYGT
-577 LVIPVVDQNLS
+577 LMIPVADQNLPA
-588 SDELFA
+588 DELFTIM
-594 LLKEA
+594 KEA
-599 SQVSGI
+599 SLTSGLEI
-605 DILSVETGFSLEGV
+605 YSVETGFSLEGV
-619 DLGSNNIRTVQMPRV
+619 DLGSGNIRTVQSPKV
-634 AMLIGDGVSAT
+634 AMLIGEGVAAT
-645 EAGALWYLL
+645 DAGALWFLL

-673 KINDYN
+673 KISDYN
-679 TLILVSGNY
+679 TLILVAGNY
-688 GMLGESGVSKI
+688 GILGESGVTKI
-699 KSWVQLGGTVILQK
+699 KTWVQQGGTLILMK
-713 SAITW
+713 SAISW
-718 AINNKLIDEQLKK
+718 AINNKLIEEQLRKEDDLPTGQAGKK
-731 AEESKDTKRMD
+731 DVKRLD
-742 YVTAADYQGSRA
+742 FVTAGDYQGSRA
-754 IGGSIYMGT
+754 IGGSIYQAN

-773 YTNRELPVYRNHSV
+773 YTNRELSVYRNHSV
-787 FIEPGKSPFNA
+787 FIESSKNPFNT

-811 VHPSNLEK
+811 IHSTNLEK

-830 LGQGRAILFVDDPA
+830 MGQGRAILFVDDPA
-844 FRGYWNGTNRLF
+844 FRGYWNGTNKLF
-856 FNALFFGSNISA
+856 FNALFFGSHISA
-868 GGFGGGEE
+868 PGFDGAEE